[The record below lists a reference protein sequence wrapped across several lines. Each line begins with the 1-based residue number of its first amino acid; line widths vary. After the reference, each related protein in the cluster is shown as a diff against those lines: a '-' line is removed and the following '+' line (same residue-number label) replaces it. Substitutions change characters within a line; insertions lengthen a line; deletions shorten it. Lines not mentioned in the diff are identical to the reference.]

1 MRNRCRVA
9 GTPWDSIEMKSV
21 VAWYDFH
28 FFPCLNAL
36 QNVTDSLA
44 ENSINKRHLL
54 SPRGLRMLSPNQKF
68 AVPTKTRL
76 QPKRPP
82 SPPIPASTEPDDE
95 SVFNAAIELEQSEV
109 LLLKEAVNDVLD
121 AEHLTIGKS
130 LQLRSVFA
138 KTSWPRSRCGRR
150 SWLQTA
156 SQFLMWH
163 FATANVWRAWRR
175 KSPRRSINCSFQ
187 SCITI

>member
-1 MRNRCRVA
+1 MKLCMRSWSRVA
-9 GTPWDSIEMKSV
+9 GTPWDSIGMKSV
-21 VAWYDFH
+21 VAWYDIISFLSE
-28 FFPCLNAL
+28 CL
-36 QNVTDSLA
+36 QYVTNPLA
-44 ENSINKRHLL
+44 KNSINKQHVLL
-54 SPRGLRMLSPNQKF
+54 PRGLRMLSPSQKY
-68 AVPTKTRL
+68 AVPTGTR
-76 QPKRPP
+76 RP
-82 SPPIPASTEPDDE
+82 STPIPVSIEPDGD
-95 SVFNAAIELEQSEV
+95 SVFNAAIEQEQSEV

-156 SQFLMWH
+156 SQFLMRH
-163 FATANVWRAWRR
+163 FATANVWRR
-175 KSPRRSINCSFQ
+175 KSPRRSIQ